1 MTIQTSPQSPH
12 AVPLLE
18 LDLLRTL
25 VAIAETGNFSAAA
38 EAVFRTPSAIS
49 MQVKRIEEIV
59 GAQVF
64 VRDSRRV
71 DVTAEGAFLVEHARR
86 MLALNR
92 TAMARFVAPEVAGVV
107 RVGAPD
113 FIAEDFLPSMLRAFS
128 ETHPGITVDVVV
140 EASGQMVK
148 LVESGDLDFAMIT
161 CLETEIAGELL
172 LRERLVWAMRRGGIA
187 AEQSPLPVS
196 VWDQTCAWRRAGIRG
211 LEAQNREW
219 RLAFQSSHIAGQRSA
234 ILADLAVAPV
244 SASTLGGDIVE
255 VPEHLGLPPLPDYVV
270 MLVQSENESGPA
282 KAAVDHV
289 RSSFSR
295 AHAVAS

>member
-1 MTIQTSPQSPH
+1 MTAQASP

-25 VAIAETGNFSAAA
+25 VAIADTGNFSAAA
-38 EAVFRTPSAIS
+38 DAVFRTPSAIS
-49 MQVKRIEEIV
+49 MQVKKIEEIV
-59 GAQVF
+59 GAPVF
-64 VRDSRRV
+64 LRDSRRV
-71 DVTAEGAFLVEHARR
+71 EVTADGAFLVEHARR

-92 TAMARFVAPEVAGVV
+92 IAMARFVAPEVAGVV

-113 FIAEDFLPSMLRAFS
+113 FIAEDVLPAMLRAFS

-148 LVESGDLDFAMIT
+148 LVQTGDLDFAMIT
-161 CLETEIAGELL
+161 CLEAEIPGELL
-172 LRERLVWAMRRGGIA
+172 FRERLVWAMRQGGIA
-187 AEQSPLPVS
+187 AEQKPLPVS
-196 VWDQTCAWRRAGIRG
+196 VWDQTCAWRRAGISR
-211 LEAQNREW
+211 LEAQDREW

-255 VPEHLGLPPLPDYVV
+255 VPEHLGLPQLPDYVV
-270 MLVQSENESGPA
+270 MLVKSDGESGPA
-282 KAAVDHV
+282 KAAIDHV
-289 RSSFSR
+289 RSSFAR
-295 AHAVAS
+295 NHAVTS